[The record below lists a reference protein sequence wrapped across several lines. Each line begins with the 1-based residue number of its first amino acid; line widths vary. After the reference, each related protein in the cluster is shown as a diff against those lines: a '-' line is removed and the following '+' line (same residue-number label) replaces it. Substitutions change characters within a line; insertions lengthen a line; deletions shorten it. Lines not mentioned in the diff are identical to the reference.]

1 MCKKI
6 GAGIAAL
13 DRKHKYEILVG
24 SVYAFL
30 LLMLAI
36 ALVASIG
43 STAVEV
49 EELEVDGHS

>member
-1 MCKKI
+1 MCKQI
-6 GAGIAAL
+6 SARIATL

-24 SVYAFL
+24 SIYASL
-30 LLMLAI
+30 LLILAL

-43 STAVEV
+43 STATEV